1 MLLARRNL
9 FQEKTRFVLCVSGV
23 ALAVMLVLVLTSFE
37 RGMYKQLSAY
47 LEHAPGSVVVLQEGV
62 DNLLASSSSTL
73 PATTLES
80 VRDVPGVQQA
90 VPILSRFIVVDIH
103 AKKQPVYLI
112 GYDLQLGGGPWAIVA
127 GQAPQADSDVVLD
140 AVLAKRHSL
149 GVGDTLEMLGR
160 EFTISGLS
168 DGTTSWMLSFVFVRI
183 SAAQSLFLAPGI
195 SSAILLSPDIG
206 IEATAL
212 REWADSIPG
221 STAILK
227 RDVVANDQ
235 ALYGGIFSAPIRLMA
250 GIALVVGA
258 LVVGFVIYT
267 STIERQREYGVFKAI
282 GASNRVLYRVLVSQA
297 VISASTGAVA
307 GIGLA
312 FTATQLIMT
321 LRPQFLLVVEPVA
334 ISQALIA
341 GALMAVLAALVPDR
355 VVARLAPAEAFQR

>member
-1 MLLARRNL
+1 M
-9 FQEKTRFVLCVSGV
+9 
-23 ALAVMLVLVLTSFE
+23 
-37 RGMYKQLSAY
+37 
-47 LEHAPGSVVVLQEGV
+47 
-62 DNLLASSSSTL
+62 
-73 PATTLES
+73 
-80 VRDVPGVQQA
+80 
-90 VPILSRFIVVDIH
+90 
-103 AKKQPVYLI
+103 
-112 GYDLQLGGGPWAIVA
+112 
-127 GQAPQADSDVVLD
+127 
-140 AVLAKRHSL
+140 
-149 GVGDTLEMLGR
+149 
-160 EFTISGLS
+160 
-168 DGTTSWMLSFVFVRI
+168 
-183 SAAQSLFLAPGI
+183 
-195 SSAILLSPDIG
+195 
-206 IEATAL
+206 

-341 GALMAVLAALVPDR
+341 GALMAVLAALVPAR